1 MFSIDKGLMD
11 GPLGPHRHRSLGI
24 SPWLALGCKS
34 AAGQLV
40 SFGEGQ
46 ARLRKPSCKNQLGSS
61 IPTEDGE
68 LQRGLCQAC
77 LSWATQLCVW
87 RK

>member
-11 GPLGPHRHRSLGI
+11 GPLGPHRHHSLGI

-68 LQRGLCQAC
+68 LQRGLCQVC